1 MRTKPTLI
9 TYLKFM
15 YTQTSADIEIRFQ
28 LAYFTLISVFL
39 EQENS
44 RNIFSFFLSFHM
56 SSYFVSCNCFNR
68 YISLYAQRRELVH

>member
-15 YTQTSADIEIRFQ
+15 YTQTSADQEIRFQ

-39 EQENS
+39 EQKNS
-44 RNIFSFFLSFHM
+44 GRYHLFL
-56 SSYFVSCNCFNR
+56 
-68 YISLYAQRRELVH
+68 